1 MKQIFL
7 LLVATTLML
16 PPMLAQA
23 KSADEI
29 YAEAEA
35 YWNGNDSVW
44 MNRTKA
50 LELYQQAA
58 ELGHSIAQ
66 YTLGQKYFYGEGVP
80 KDLNQAAYWTLK
92 SVDELNVI
100 SMYQLS
106 LIYDELGDN
115 EQTVHWTRLSAEGGF
130 IYSIYNLGLIYRYGR
145 YGMTTDISQ
154 AEFWFRKAAEEGFA
168 EAQYELAYIF
178 IDKKDNEQA
187 IYWMQKAAENGLGN
201 AQGDLA
207 YSYENSE
214 LGLTEDLEQAA
225 YWYHQAIESG
235 VDDMFTQC
243 EIGLK
248 YVRGE
253 LGFEQDYKKAVY
265 RFKLSADQGYE
276 VAQYSLGIT
285 YLNGKGI
292 PKDQEKGMFY
302 LKQAAEQGFAEAQ
315 YNLGLIYRKM
325 NKYDE
330 AFHWF
335 SLAAKQGHA
344 SSQLCLG
351 LCYYAGEG
359 TKRDKKKSKYWM
371 QKAAEQGDDLA
382 IKWLQDHR

>member
-7 LLVATTLML
+7 LLVAATLML

-29 YAEAEA
+29 VAEAEA
-35 YWNGNDSVW
+35 YWNGNDSVY

-58 ELGHSIAQ
+58 EMGNAVAQ
-66 YTLGQKYFYGEGVP
+66 YTLGQKFFYGEGVP

-106 LIYDELGDN
+106 NIYTELGDN
-115 EQTVHWTRLSAEGGF
+115 EQVVHWTRLSAEGGF
-130 IYSIYNLGLIYRYGR
+130 TYSIYNLGLIYRYGR

-154 AEFWFRKAAEEGFA
+154 AEFWFRKAAEKGFA

-265 RFKLSADQGYE
+265 WFKLSADQGYE

-302 LKQAAEQGFAEAQ
+302 LKQAAEKGYAMAQ
-315 YNLGLIYRKM
+315 CEIGRIYLNLNR
-325 NKYDE
+325 YDE
-330 AFHWF
+330 AFPWL
-335 SLAAKQGHA
+335 SLAAEQGYA
-344 SSQLCLG
+344 TAQTFLG
-351 LCYYAGEG
+351 FCYSLGNG
-359 TKRDKKKSKYWM
+359 TKRDKKKARYWM
-371 QKAAEQGDDLA
+371 QKAAEQGDEWA
-382 IKWLQDHR
+382 IKWLQEFK